1 MWPFEPVKENLHDS
15 WEVCWSTDWEVTNIT
30 LLIFFTWG
38 SMLLHSVATLAK
50 KLFYHSFKIFPT
62 WIHGYLY
69 LKFTSTNHLTASQ
82 FFKKNE
88 GCLINIPAADILY
101 NYSSSCL
108 SRSIFSVPALFL
120 QRHVCILLSVDSKFS
135 YFI

>member
-1 MWPFEPVKENLHDS
+1 
-15 WEVCWSTDWEVTNIT
+15 
-30 LLIFFTWG
+30 
-38 SMLLHSVATLAK
+38 MLCLC
-50 KLFYHSFKIFPT
+50 Y
-62 WIHGYLY
+62 
-69 LKFTSTNHLTASQ
+69 LTASQ

-135 YFI
+135 YFIYSYNIKALVGDHLRNSKKWS